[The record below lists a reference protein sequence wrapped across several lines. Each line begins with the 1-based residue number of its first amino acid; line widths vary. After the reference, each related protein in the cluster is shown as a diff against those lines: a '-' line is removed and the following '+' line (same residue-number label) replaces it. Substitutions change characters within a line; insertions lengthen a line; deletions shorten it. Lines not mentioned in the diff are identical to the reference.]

1 MQTVTATVNATTYLG
16 NSQQEGSR
24 GSGVTKKQ
32 NKGGKCPYS
41 ESGGFIPEL
50 FDGFQAVVV
59 QPNHRYEDQ
68 DEINGLL
75 GTQGEDETIDTAEG
89 TEAPSVGGINSI
101 VVGGNGIVDDSVG
114 LIVVAHLVVVLSP
127 VLLGVGIVILCAVV
141 SGRRV
146 VSGVGVVSGS
156 RRIVA

>member
-24 GSGVTKKQ
+24 GSGVTKEQ

-41 ESGGFIPEL
+41 ESGGFIPDF

-68 DEINGLL
+68 D
-75 GTQGEDETIDTAEG
+75 
-89 TEAPSVGGINSI
+89 
-101 VVGGNGIVDDSVG
+101 
-114 LIVVAHLVVVLSP
+114 
-127 VLLGVGIVILCAVV
+127 
-141 SGRRV
+141 
-146 VSGVGVVSGS
+146 
-156 RRIVA
+156 